1 MKTDLYTKTVLTV
14 IAVALIG
21 IVVQNVS
28 LTPTAHAQSG
38 VADVRI
44 VGITK
49 PIRNPGFNWQ
59 PLPVDVTKVLS
70 TGIPVSSKLPI
81 DINVYKT
88 FCVIGLANAEEPRH
102 HCISVG
108 FVHNPPEITVNAY
121 GHRLSAIF
129 RALSRKRSI
138 KHRLFYEP
146 RPETPRLTRPSSRNS
161 SSEAITRADDLARD
175 LPVRASPRC
184 QHEELLSASTWTSPL
199 VGDHNTYPPIDSTP
213 TNWARNRRT

>member
-1 MKTDLYTKTVLTV
+1 MTDSSSSPFLSQENIRMKTDLYTKTVRTV

-81 DINVYKT
+81 GINVYKT

-129 RALSRKRSI
+129 RALSRKRSNA
-138 KHRLFYEP
+138 
-146 RPETPRLTRPSSRNS
+146 TPNADVRGCSRPSVYPRSRP
-161 SSEAITRADDLARD
+161 L
-175 LPVRASPRC
+175 LRASPPPTTGKR
-184 QHEELLSASTWTSPL
+184 SP
-199 VGDHNTYPPIDSTP
+199 S
-213 TNWARNRRT
+213 